1 MKGVSIE
8 PSIAAGYSGAEETP
22 QPRRTHMSRNT
33 QYVVIEDIRM
43 SFGAMVVFMVKWAIA
58 SIPAAIILMLIV
70 GALSLIAG
78 GIFGGI
84 LDAMF

>member
-1 MKGVSIE
+1 
-8 PSIAAGYSGAEETP
+8 
-22 QPRRTHMSRNT
+22 MSRNT